1 MKALKNQNTIAN
13 FVEAVLTAFQLQ
25 LPNPV
30 ADIQKVITK
39 VITNQHFKMTTTFDT
54 EFNAIQTLKW
64 LPWIG
69 DNYCT
74 APTAN
79 KLLFVGESH
88 YYNPNEKGS
97 LEKHQNNGYTRIVIE
112 KVAIEKEY
120 KDYKN
125 KAAKIFPN
133 IHFTFLGND
142 NTDTKSFWNKVG
154 YYNFIQKPMNTNQGR
169 PTKIDNINGWTNFD
183 DLVNTVSPDTCI
195 FLGNSA
201 AKYFP
206 KSFKSDTKILS
217 MPTDNGWV
225 NNTASKKAEIK
236 LPSGQ
241 RVILLFIRHPSN
253 YYSWQ
258 DWNKHLINRVPD
270 LMNWLKA

>member
-1 MKALKNQNTIAN
+1 M
-13 FVEAVLTAFQLQ
+13 V
-25 LPNPV
+25 
-30 ADIQKVITK
+30 DIQKVITK
-39 VITNQHFKMTTTFDT
+39 AITNQHFKMTTTLDT
-54 EFNAIQTLKW
+54 EFNAIQTLNW

-69 DNYCT
+69 DNYLT
-74 APTAN
+74 APTTN
-79 KLLFVGESH
+79 KLLFIGESH
-88 YYNPNEKGS
+88 YYNPDEKGS
-97 LEKHQNNGYTRIVIE
+97 LEKHQNTGYTRIVIE

-120 KDYKN
+120 KEYKN

-154 YYNFIQKPMNTNQGR
+154 YYNFIQKPMNTNRGR

-183 DLVNTVSPDTCI
+183 DVVNTVSPDTCI

-206 KSFKSDTKILS
+206 KSFKSDTKIISL
-217 MPTDNGWV
+217 PTDNGWV
-225 NNTASKKAEIK
+225 NNSASKKAEIQ
-236 LPSGQ
+236 LHNGQ
-241 RVILLFIRHPSN
+241 QVKLLFIRHPSN

-258 DWNKHLINRVPD
+258 DWNKHLVNRVPD